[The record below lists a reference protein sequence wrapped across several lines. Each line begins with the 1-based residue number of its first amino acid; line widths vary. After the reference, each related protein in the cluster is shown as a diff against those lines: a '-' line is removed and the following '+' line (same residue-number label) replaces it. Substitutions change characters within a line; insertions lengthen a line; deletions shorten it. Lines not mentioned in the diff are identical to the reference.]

1 MTEYGNQNNPEIL
14 FEVSWEVCNKVGGIY
29 TVLTSKCE
37 ELLNRFGEHYILI
50 GPDIWRED
58 HDNPDFIED
67 NSLFLGWKEHAFA
80 SGLAFRTGRWNIPG
94 KPQVIIID
102 FTPLIVRKD
111 EIFSKAWEDYRLDS
125 ITGGW
130 DYIEAS
136 LFGYA
141 AGLLIKSFTEYYRF
155 KQVIAQFHE
164 WMTGMGILYIEKE
177 SPYIGTVFTTHA
189 TTVGRSIAG
198 NGLPLYE
205 KLSEYSG
212 DEMAGQLNV
221 MAKHSLEK
229 LSAINCDQFTTVSEI
244 TAEECSQLIGR
255 RPDVIT
261 PNGFNPKL
269 VPDKE
274 KLREQR
280 VIARKTIRNIAKA
293 LFGYE
298 ISEDFLAIGT
308 SGRYEFRNKGIDIF
322 IKSLARM
329 NEDKNLTREV
339 VALIMVPANN
349 YGPRRSISQR
359 LNGEVIEISGS
370 RHLTH
375 NLHDADS
382 DPVIR
387 LLNEI
392 GLDNDQKKKVKVI
405 FMPCYLNGE
414 DGIVNLTY
422 YEILA
427 GLDYSAFPSYYEPW
441 GYTPLESI
449 AFGVPTLT
457 TDQAGFGI
465 WMLANLS
472 RKENLPVAVA
482 PRNHQSD
489 DFLIAW
495 ICDALLNF
503 SKQSDDQR
511 NENFDLSVL
520 MSKKALWEDL
530 VCFYYQAYSYAL
542 SEVVFEDRPE
552 PEFAEEANVPG
563 AVDLQKTNEP
573 VWKRV
578 LVESSFPEKLGGL
591 GAISKNLWWT
601 WNYDAENLFRSI
613 DPDIWE
619 LVEHNPITL
628 MRQIPLNRL
637 MELEE
642 DESFNRSYN
651 EVFAKFQNYIN
662 QVNESPGPLIA
673 YFSMEFGFHS
683 SLKIYSGG
691 LGILAGD
698 YLKEAS
704 DRNVPIIGFGLLY
717 RYGYFRQVLTL
728 NGDQV
733 SEDQMEQ
740 FSDLPVEPVLD
751 ENSQWMQIPIG
762 LPGRLIHVRLW
773 RVKVGR
779 IPLYLM
785 DTDYDAN
792 QPADRSLTYHLYGGD
807 EENRLKQ
814 EMILG
819 LGGIRMLNK
828 LGISP
833 DVFHCNEGHAAFMG
847 LERINRLMDIKKF
860 TFNESLEV
868 VRGSTLFTTHTPVPA
883 GHDTFTENMIRTYM
897 GHYPERFS
905 ISWDDFIGLGKI
917 EKGNPLERF
926 SMSHLAAHIS
936 QEINAVSNLHGD
948 VTRKMFESVWKG
960 YFADELHIGFVTN
973 GVHYQTWAAE
983 LWQKL
988 YLEVFG
994 DKFLDNQSS
1003 STYWAKIHTV
1013 PDERIWTIRQTLRKT
1028 LIDYIRQRLEN
1039 VSIRRHEPPKQIIE
1053 ILQRLNAKTLT
1064 IGFARRFATY
1074 KRAHLLFRDLDRL
1087 NKIVNNPDRP
1097 VQFIFAGKAHP
1108 RDKAGQDLIKYIVEI
1123 SRQPEFWGRIV
1134 FLENYDMTVARKLV
1148 QGVDIWLNTP
1158 TRPLEASGTSGMKAT
1173 MNGVMNLSV
1182 LDGWWCE
1189 GYRPN
1194 AGWALPKERVYD
1206 DQNFQDELDASTIY
1220 DLLEDEIVPLF
1231 YDVND
1236 HGIPKNWIK
1245 HIKNTIAQIAPM
1257 FTTRRMIDDY
1267 YERFYKIL
1275 GNRSSDIRANN
1286 YHLARDITRWKKKVV
1301 RLWNNI
1307 EISEVNYSKDLAK
1320 PLPMGEE
1327 YTADVVLKL
1336 NGLSPEDIG
1345 VELVVVSVLPS
1356 GQQEFMFNQEF
1367 TNVERLNGHTRY
1379 RLGTIPTQPGVFNY
1393 GIRIFPKSPHVPHR
1407 QDFSLVRWI

>member
-1 MTEYGNQNNPEIL
+1 MSENGNHNIPEIL

-29 TVLTSKCE
+29 TVLTSKCKE
-37 ELLNRFGEHYILI
+37 SLNRFGEHFLFI

-67 NSLFLGWKEHAFA
+67 NTLFLGWKEHAFA
-80 SGLAFRTGRWNIPG
+80 AGLSFRTGRWNIPG
-94 KPQVIIID
+94 TPQVIIID
-102 FTPLIVRKD
+102 FTPLIAKKD

-141 AGLLIKSFTEYYRF
+141 AGMLIKSFSEYYRF
-155 KQVIAQFHE
+155 QQVIAQFHE
-164 WMTGMGILYIEKE
+164 WMTGMGILYLEKE
-177 SPYIGTVFTTHA
+177 SPYIATVFTTHA

-205 KLSEYSG
+205 KLEEYSG
-212 DEMAGQLNV
+212 DEMASRLNV

-229 LSAINCDQFTTVSEI
+229 LAAINCDQFTTVSEI
-244 TAEECSQLIGR
+244 TALECTQLIGK
-255 RPDVIT
+255 RPDIIT
-261 PNGFNPKL
+261 PNGFNPDL
-269 VPDKE
+269 VPDQK
-274 KLREQR
+274 KLKDQR
-280 VIARKTIRNIAKA
+280 LVARKAIRKIAGA
-293 LFGYE
+293 IFGYE
-298 ISEDFLAIGT
+298 ISENFLAIGT

-322 IKSLARM
+322 IKSLASL
-329 NEDKNLTREV
+329 NEEKGLEKEI
-339 VALIMVPANN
+339 VALILVPANN
-349 YGPRRSISQR
+349 YGPRHSVGLR
-359 LNGEVIEISGS
+359 LNGEPIEVSGS
-370 RHLTH
+370 KHLTH
-375 NLHDADS
+375 NLHDVDS
-382 DPVIR
+382 DPIIR
-387 LLNEI
+387 LLNET

-405 FMPCYLNGE
+405 FIPCYLDGK

-422 YEILA
+422 YQILA
-427 GLDYSAFPSYYEPW
+427 GLDYTVFPSYYEPW

-449 AFGVPTLT
+449 AFGIPTLT
-457 TDQAGFGI
+457 TDQAGFGL
-465 WMLANLS
+465 WMSAF
-472 RKENLPVAVA
+472 KTDKPNLPVAIA
-482 PRNHQSD
+482 PRNNKSD
-489 DFLIAW
+489 DSLIAW
-495 ICDALLNF
+495 ICEVMLSF
-503 SKQSDDQR
+503 SQLSENQR
-511 NENFDLSVL
+511 KENFDLSIS
-520 MSKKALWEDL
+520 MSKNALWKNL
-530 VCFYYQAYSYAL
+530 VSYYYQAYSYAL

-552 PEFAEEANVPG
+552 PEFAEETNVPG
-563 AVDLQKTNEP
+563 AVDVQKTNEP
-573 VWKRV
+573 VWNRV

-591 GAISKNLWWT
+591 ETISKNLWWT
-601 WNYDAENLFRSI
+601 WNYEAENLFQSI
-613 DPDIWE
+613 DPVIWDQ
-619 LVEHNPITL
+619 VEHNPITL
-628 MRQIPLNRL
+628 MRQIPLDRL
-637 MELEE
+637 LELEQ

-651 EVFAKFQNYIN
+651 EVNAKFQDYMK
-662 QVNESPGPLIA
+662 QVNENPGPMIA
-673 YFSMEFGFHS
+673 YFSMEFGFHT

-733 SEDQMEQ
+733 SEDVMEQ
-740 FSDLPVEPVLD
+740 FSDLPVEPVFD
-751 ENSQWMQIPIG
+751 EDGQWIQVPIG
-762 LPGRLIHVRLW
+762 LPGRLLNVRLW
-773 RVKVGR
+773 KAKIGR
-779 IPLYLM
+779 ISLYLL

-792 QPADRSLTYHLYGGD
+792 QPADRSVTFHLYGGD

-814 EMILG
+814 EMVLG
-819 LGGIRMLNK
+819 LGGIRMLHK

-833 DVFHCNEGHAAFMG
+833 NVFHCNEGHAAFIG
-847 LERINRLMDIKKF
+847 LERISRLMDIKKF
-860 TFNESLEV
+860 TFDESLEV

-883 GHDTFTENMIRTYM
+883 GHDTFAENMILTYM

-905 ISWDDFIGLGKI
+905 ISQEDFIGLGKI
-917 EKGNPLERF
+917 EKGNILERF
-926 SMSHLAAHIS
+926 SMSHLGARLS

-960 YFADELHIGFVTN
+960 YYADELHIGFVTN

-1003 STYWAKIHTV
+1003 TIYWSKIHSV

-1028 LIDYIRQRLEN
+1028 LIDYIRQRLET
-1039 VSIRRHEPPKQIIE
+1039 VSIQRHEPPKQIKE
-1053 ILQRLNAKTLT
+1053 ILQRLNEKTLT

-1074 KRAHLLFRDLDRL
+1074 KRAHLLFKDLERL
-1087 NKIVNNPDRP
+1087 DQIVNNPKRP

-1123 SRQPEFWGRIV
+1123 SRRPEFRGRIV
-1134 FLENYDMTVARKLV
+1134 FLENYDMTVARNLV

-1173 MNGVMNLSV
+1173 MNGVMNFSV

-1194 AGWALPKERVYD
+1194 AGWALPKELVYD
-1206 DQNFQDELDASTIY
+1206 DQNYQDELDAATIY

-1231 YDVND
+1231 YNVNNEGVPD
-1236 HGIPKNWIK
+1236 NWIR

-1267 YERFYKIL
+1267 YDRFYKIL
-1275 GNRSSDIRANN
+1275 GNRSSDMRANN
-1286 YHLARDITRWKKKVV
+1286 YHLAREITRWKKKVA
-1301 RLWNNI
+1301 RLWDKI
-1307 EISEVNYSKDLAK
+1307 EIAGVNYSKDLSK
-1320 PLPMGEE
+1320 PLRMGEE
-1327 YTADVVLKL
+1327 YTAEVVLKL
-1336 NGLSPEDIG
+1336 NGLSADDIG
-1345 VELVVVSVLPS
+1345 VELVVVSVLPN
-1356 GQQEFMFNQEF
+1356 GEQEFVFNQEF
-1367 TNVERLNGHTRY
+1367 TKIEKLNGHTRY
-1379 RLGTIPTQPGVFNY
+1379 RIGTIPTQPGIFNY
-1393 GIRIFPKSPHVPHR
+1393 GIRVFPKSRLVPHR
-1407 QDFSLVRWI
+1407 QDFSFVRWI